1 MALEVECCNNCPACG
16 NPDAIWRGIGVA
28 QSSTEY
34 LFIDCDVCDPPPTW
48 LRARL
53 DRWAA

>member
-1 MALEVECCNNCPACG
+1 MTLEVVCCNNCPACG

-28 QSSTEY
+28 QSTEY
-34 LFIDCDVCDPPPTW
+34 LFIDCDVCDPPPSW